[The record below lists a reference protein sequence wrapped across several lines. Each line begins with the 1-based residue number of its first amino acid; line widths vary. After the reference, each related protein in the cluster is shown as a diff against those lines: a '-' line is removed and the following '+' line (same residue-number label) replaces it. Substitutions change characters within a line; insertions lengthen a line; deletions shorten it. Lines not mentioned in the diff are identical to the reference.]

1 MFFCASFA
9 GEHPQGANSS
19 ISVVV
24 IVTVTVLTAIA
35 AVVAIIVISVCVCLL
50 WKRKNKHVNTTDN
63 VIYHNSSGP
72 EMMKINEVYAEI
84 NDPSISTSTNDAYG
98 ITHRTNDV
106 TTSQNEAYG
115 VIAHPSSGSGVR
127 MNLNEAYSLVNVPSQ
142 TGIKTSVND
151 AYIAVYDHELHLN
164 EKYEPLVAP
173 VYRALLH

>member
-9 GEHPQGANSS
+9 GEHPQTPSSPPLDASSS
-19 ISVVV
+19 ITVVV
-24 IVTVTVLTAIA
+24 IVIVTVLTAA
-35 AVVAIIVISVCVCLL
+35 AVAAVIVISVCVCLL

-63 VIYHNSSGP
+63 VAYHSSSGP
-72 EMMKINEVYAEI
+72 EMKISEVYAEI

-98 ITHRTNDV
+98 VTHRTNDV

-115 VIAHPSSGSGVR
+115 VITHPSSGSGFR

-151 AYIAVYDHELHLN
+151 AYIAVYDHELQLN
-164 EKYEPLVAP
+164 EK
-173 VYRALLH
+173 